1 MYSSSDAVSITRAPR
16 LLPGSFR
23 LCDLTHP
30 VRSMAVS
37 VLLLK
42 PVTGHFVPY
51 FGSRINGLFSTIL
64 LFITQWGFV
73 PNRV

>member
-37 VLLLK
+37 VLLLN